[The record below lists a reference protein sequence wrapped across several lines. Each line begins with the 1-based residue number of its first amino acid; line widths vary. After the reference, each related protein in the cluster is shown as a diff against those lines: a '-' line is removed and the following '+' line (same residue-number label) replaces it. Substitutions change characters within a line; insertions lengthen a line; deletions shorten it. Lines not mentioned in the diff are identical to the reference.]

1 MFLAK
6 SLTLCY
12 LSCVYVSVPLSLSCP
27 RCSCCHLRCL
37 TLPCLCSIPCVCV
50 CVCAEEMLE
59 RALYALE
66 LAWHPTFSPAAA
78 SMHVPYEQANA
89 PLFTCLFRCAS
100 CAVLFRRTPAS
111 VSLCVFQIQCHNI
124 AQGLHLIA
132 KCTHAMLRCT
142 SRLHALHTAPEQWS
156 DELQSA

>member
-1 MFLAK
+1 MSLFPGRCRVHGAAAATCAALPYLAFAQFR
-6 SLTLCY
+6 
-12 LSCVYVSVPLSLSCP
+12 VY
-27 RCSCCHLRCL
+27 
-37 TLPCLCSIPCVCV
+37 VCV

-111 VSLCVFQIQCHNI
+111 VSLCVFQIQRHNI

-132 KCTHAMLRCT
+132 KCTHAILRCT
-142 SRLHALHTAPEQWS
+142 SRLHALHTAPGQWS
-156 DELQSA
+156 DELQST